1 LPACLSR
8 EAGLR
13 FLPAAAGGRQSKVG
27 VGIFPKKGSNFNQ
40 KRQHATKL
48 LVFYAVLRLAAS
60 RLGAEMGQISETFFR
75 PAGEKILTIKSIN
88 I

>member
-40 KRQHATKL
+40 KRQHCAIFS
-48 LVFYAVLRLAAS
+48 VFRLVLRLAAS
-60 RLGAEMGQISETFFR
+60 RLGAEMGQISETFFAPR
-75 PAGEKILTIKSIN
+75 AKKI
-88 I
+88 